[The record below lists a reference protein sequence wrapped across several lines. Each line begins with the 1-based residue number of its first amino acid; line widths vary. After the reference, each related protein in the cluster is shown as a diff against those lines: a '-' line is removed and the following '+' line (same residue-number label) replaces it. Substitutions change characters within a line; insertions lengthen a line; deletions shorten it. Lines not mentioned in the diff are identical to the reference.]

1 MRSVISLMFV
11 LGMFIPAL
19 SAAPASGEAVYKQR
33 CAGCHDSGS
42 GRVPPRDELK
52 KLRVAQILR
61 TLDFGVMNNIATK
74 LRQDE
79 REAVAAYLGIPGDS
93 ATQAATAYCTDRTA
107 KLSGAGHAQWH
118 GR

>member
-1 MRSVISLMFV
+1 MRSVLTVVFV
-11 LGMFIPAL
+11 WSMFIPAL

-61 TLDFGVMNNIATK
+61 TAASENATEARPIELAKATWEK
-74 LRQDE
+74 LAVLAEQSAPGE
-79 REAVAAYLGIPGDS
+79 SKHITAETVAAAIIEQAIGNGV
-93 ATQAATAYCTDRTA
+93 AT
-107 KLSGAGHAQWH
+107 
-118 GR
+118 